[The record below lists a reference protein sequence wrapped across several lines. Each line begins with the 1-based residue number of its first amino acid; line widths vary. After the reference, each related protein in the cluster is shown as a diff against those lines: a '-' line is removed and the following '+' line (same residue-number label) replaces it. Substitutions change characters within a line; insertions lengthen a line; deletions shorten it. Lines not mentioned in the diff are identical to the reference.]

1 MLPAQIHKVD
11 PERTITLQ
19 VAGATAAYTMDS
31 FLAEATA
38 ENGVVSIVGIHPGTT
53 HVVVITSSEPQ
64 TFEVFVTTPPPIY
77 PPGFVE
83 PESGPESG
91 QSGYYEGRYY
101 TNPAQIQTQFDFFK
115 TNGENWTHMHV
126 VETSL
131 LGPLED
137 GQSRAALSSATYE
150 IHTADRDITFMDK
163 YLDESQ
169 LTINGSIIRGF
180 HMEEGNWFVHAG
192 YTSVAAFEGLF
203 LPLQPELVVG
213 GGYRYPI
220 TGNSSITGSFYYIDV
235 HASDL
240 LGRSGPIADL
250 RYRYSPRED
259 FWYTVDLGISHGIGG
274 AGKLHYKSD
283 RDTVIGLA
291 RYMPL
296 DFAALGINN
305 LRGLHTDLSWA
316 RHVTKKFDATSTF
329 YNDNLVLPG
338 LRETTI
344 AASENLRYQ
353 ILRHWAVTGG
363 ALASSF
369 QTKVPLTPAIR
380 NLTLPVGLAFQSKHF
395 GAMGQYQFGV
405 TSMRDTGAKQYRG
418 NMQSGWG
425 HLTLSAYGERDTNAP
440 TLNFIFSQEN
450 GLQQILEQ
458 QGIVAAS
465 VQQLDALLSSD
476 AFLFAAGYIKGA
488 SINLVPVRTQLGGT
502 ADWSTHGAHK
512 RDLSYNFL
520 YNDNQALL
528 GSTLAVVHTLALT
541 QSITRSDTLTLSCS
555 IMGLKDPG
563 RPDVYTPICLAAW
576 RHQFQHVPYFVIPE
590 RRGTI
595 TGNVFRD
602 DQSTG
607 QFTPETPPLPEVEVL
622 LDDRRRVLTGADGS
636 YRFPSVPRGKHKIE
650 AIYTSRDP
658 FFFTTPSSLEADEDA
673 TVNFGIGYTLSG
685 LTGQVRNDA
694 GEGVAGVNIAVESRG
709 KKWSAT
715 TEGDGGFFVP
725 ALVAGDYTVQAD
737 EDSLPAGYSAGAL
750 GEPRQVT
757 VGASSPGR
765 ADFSVRALRSI
776 SGSVL
781 SYDPAVG
788 RYVPVNGADLALLQP
803 GLTTKTDLT
812 GRYIFR
818 DLAAGFY
825 TVSVPGNAEAPSR
838 TVQLGGQ
845 PIDLSNVDFQMGR
858 SVARNTPAPAPAL
871 PAPQPVG
878 PQAIAVPA
886 PVTVAKPLVF
896 GLSTAQQHNLLG
908 RQLSKAGR
916 YREAIVELTEALRIA
931 PDFALAFNAR
941 GFAWFM
947 LHDWGSA
954 IADLNKAILL
964 NPNYGNAYHIRAT
977 AKKATGDTPGA
988 AADLKRAEELAH

>member
-1 MLPAQIHKVD
+1 MLSAQVHKVD
-11 PERTITLQ
+11 PERIITFQ

-38 ENGVVSIVGIHPGTT
+38 DDGLVSITGIHPGTT

-64 TFEVFVTTPPPIY
+64 TFEVFVTTPRPIY

-83 PESGPESG
+83 PESGPENG

-115 TNGENWTHMHV
+115 TTGENWTHMHV

-131 LGPLED
+131 LGPLDD
-137 GQSRAALSSATYE
+137 GESRAALSSATYE
-150 IHTADRDITFMDK
+150 IHTADRDIAFLDK

-180 HMEEGNWFVHAG
+180 HMVDGNWFVHAG

-213 GGYRYPI
+213 GGYRYPL
-220 TGNSSITGSFYYIDV
+220 TENSSITGSFYYIDV

-240 LGRSGPIADL
+240 LGRSGPIGDL

-259 FWYTVDLGISHGIGG
+259 FWYTVDLGISHGIGA

-283 RDTVIGLA
+283 RDTIVGLA

-296 DFAALGINN
+296 EFAALGVNN
-305 LRGLHTDLSWA
+305 LRGLHTDFSWT

-380 NLTLPVGLAFQSKHF
+380 NLTLPVGFAFQSKHF
-395 GAMGQYQFGV
+395 GAAGQYQFGV

-418 NMQSGWG
+418 NMQSAWG
-425 HLTLSAYGERDTNAP
+425 HFTLSAYGERDTNTP
-440 TLNFIFSQEN
+440 TLNFIFSQET
-450 GLQQILEQ
+450 GLQQILQQ
-458 QGIVAAS
+458 QGLVATS
-465 VQQLDALLSSD
+465 VQQLDELLSSD
-476 AFLFAAGYIKGA
+476 AFLIAAGYLKGA

-528 GSTLAVVHTLALT
+528 GSTLAIVHTVALT
-541 QSITRSDTLTLSCS
+541 QSVTRSDTITLSCS

-563 RPDVYTPICLAAW
+563 RPEVYTPICLAAW
-576 RHQFQHVPYFVIPE
+576 RHQFQHVPYFIIPE

-595 TGNVFRD
+595 VGHIFRD

-607 QFTPETPPLPEVEVL
+607 EFTPDMPPLPEVEVM
-622 LDDRRRVLTGADGS
+622 LDDRRRTLTGIDGS
-636 YRFPSVPRGKHKIE
+636 YRFPNVPRGKHKIE
-650 AIYTSRDP
+650 ALYTSRNP

-673 TVNFGIGYTLSG
+673 TVDFGIGYTLSG
-685 LTGQVRNDA
+685 LTGQVLNDA
-694 GEGVAGVNIAVESRG
+694 GEGIAGVNIAVESRG
-709 KKWSAT
+709 RKWSAT

-737 EDSLPAGYSAGAL
+737 EDSLPPGYSAGAL

-757 VGASSPGR
+757 VGASSPGK
-765 ADFSVRALRSI
+765 ADFNVRALRSI
-776 SGSVL
+776 SGRVL
-781 SYDPAVG
+781 SYDPAAG
-788 RYVPVNGADLALLQP
+788 QYVPVNRVKLVLEEP
-803 GLTTKTDLT
+803 GLATVTDVKGQYL
-812 GRYIFR
+812 FR
-818 DLAAGFY
+818 DLSAGSY
-825 TVSVPGNAEAPSR
+825 NVSVPSNAEASTR
-838 TVQLGGQ
+838 AVQLGGQ
-845 PIDLSNVDFQMGR
+845 PVDLANVDFQIGQ
-858 SVARNTPAPAPAL
+858 PAATVSAPVVQ
-871 PAPQPVG
+871 PQPL
-878 PQAIAVPA
+878 AIAIHVAVPMIT
-886 PVTVAKPLVF
+886 PVLLPMTPVMK
-896 GLSTAQQHNLLG
+896 TALTAEQHNLLG
-908 RQLSKAGR
+908 RQLSTAGR

-931 PDFALAFNAR
+931 PNFALALNAR
-941 GFAWFM
+941 GFALFM
-947 LHDWGSA
+947 LHDWKLA
-954 IADLNKAILL
+954 IADLDRAILL
-964 NPNYGNAYHIRAT
+964 NPNYGNAFHIRAMT
-977 AKKATGDTPGA
+977 KKAIGDTVGA
-988 AADLKRAEELAH
+988 AVDLERAQQMAH

>member
-1 MLPAQIHKVD
+1 MLPAQVHRVD
-11 PERTITLQ
+11 PERTITFQ

-31 FLAEATA
+31 FLAEASA
-38 ENGVVSIVGIHPGTT
+38 ENGLVSIVGIHPGTT
-53 HVVVITSSEPQ
+53 HVVVITASEPQ

-83 PESGPESG
+83 PESGPENG

-101 TNPAQIQTQFDFFK
+101 TNPAQIQTQVDFFK
-115 TNGENWTHMHV
+115 TSGENWTHVHV

-137 GQSRAALSSATYE
+137 GESKAALSSATYE
-150 IHTADRDITFMDK
+150 IHTADRDITFLDK

-169 LTINGSIIRGF
+169 LTINGSIVRGF
-180 HMEEGNWFVHAG
+180 HMSQGNWFVHAG

-213 GGYRYPI
+213 GGYRYPLSA
-220 TGNSSITGSFYYIDV
+220 NSSITGSFYYIDV
-235 HASDL
+235 RASDL
-240 LGRSGPIADL
+240 LGRSGAVGDL
-250 RYRYSPRED
+250 QYKYSPSED
-259 FWYTVDLGISHGIGG
+259 FWYTVDLGISHGIGA

-283 RDTVIGLA
+283 RDTIVGLT

-296 DFAALGINN
+296 EFAALGINN
-305 LRGLHTDLSWA
+305 LRGLHTDFSWT
-316 RHVTKKFDATSTF
+316 RHVTNKFDATSTF

-353 ILRHWAVTGG
+353 LMRHWAFTGG

-380 NLTLPVGLAFQSKHF
+380 NLTLPVGLAFQSRHF
-395 GAMGQYQFGV
+395 GAVGQYQFGV

-418 NMQSGWG
+418 NVQSGWG
-425 HLTLSAYGERDTNAP
+425 HFMLSAYGERDTNAP
-440 TLNFIFSQEN
+440 TLNFIFTQQT

-458 QGIVAAS
+458 QGLVATS
-465 VQQLDALLSSD
+465 VQQLDELLSSD
-476 AFLFAAGYIKGA
+476 AFLIAAGYIKGA

-502 ADWSTHGAHK
+502 ADWSTRGAHK

-541 QSITRSDTLTLSCS
+541 QSVTRSDTLTLSCS
-555 IMGLKDPG
+555 VMGLKDPG
-563 RPDVYTPICLAAW
+563 KPDVYTPICLAAW
-576 RHQFQHVPYFVIPE
+576 RHQFQHVPYLIIPE

-595 TGNVFRD
+595 AGNVFRD

-607 QFTPETPPLPEVEVL
+607 GFTPDLPPLPEVEVL
-622 LDDRRRVLTGADGS
+622 LDDRRRTLTGADGS
-636 YRFPSVPRGKHKIE
+636 YRFPNVSRGKHKIE
-650 AIYTSRDP
+650 ALYTSRDP
-658 FFFTTPSSLEADEDA
+658 FFFTTPSSLEADEDD

-685 LTGQVRNDA
+685 LTGQVLNDA

-709 KKWSAT
+709 RKWSAT

-725 ALVAGDYTVQAD
+725 GLVAGEYSVQAD
-737 EDSLPAGYSAGAL
+737 EDSLPAGYSTGGL

-757 VGASSPGR
+757 VGASSPGK
-765 ADFSVRALRSI
+765 ADFNVRALRSI
-776 SGSVL
+776 SGGVL

-788 RYVPVNGADLALLQP
+788 RYVPVSGVRLVLRESGAE
-803 GLTTKTDLT
+803 TITDSM
-812 GRYIFR
+812 GRYLFR
-818 DLAAGFY
+818 DLAAGSY
-825 TVSVPGNAEAPSR
+825 AVVVSSKVEAPVH

-845 PIDLSNVDFQMGR
+845 PIDLANVDFQIGR
-858 SVARNTPAPAPAL
+858 RFTADSPVPIATPQTLVATPVPLPMTPQVSRVLAPL
-871 PAPQPVG
+871 
-878 PQAIAVPA
+878 
-886 PVTVAKPLVF
+886 
-896 GLSTAQQHNLLG
+896 TAEQHNLLG
-908 RQLSKAGR
+908 RELSRVGR
-916 YREAIVELTEALRIA
+916 YTEAIVELTEAIRIA
-931 PDFALAFNAR
+931 PDFALALNAR
-941 GFAWFM
+941 GFALFM
-947 LHDWGSA
+947 LHDPARA
-954 IADLNKAILL
+954 IDDLDKAIFL
-964 NPNYGNAYHIRAT
+964 NPNYGNAYRIRGT
-977 AKKATGDTPGA
+977 AKKAIGDMAGA
-988 AADLKRAEELAH
+988 AADLKRAEQLTH

>member
-1 MLPAQIHKVD
+1 MLPAQVQKVD

-19 VAGATAAYTMDS
+19 VAGATAAYSMDS
-31 FLAEATA
+31 FLVEATA
-38 ENGVVSIVGIHPGTT
+38 ENGLVSIMGIHPGTT

-64 TFEVFVTTPPPIY
+64 TFEVLVPVPPPIY

-115 TNGENWTHMHV
+115 TSGENWTHMHV

-137 GQSRAALSSATYE
+137 GESRAALSAATYE
-150 IHTADRDITFMDK
+150 IHTADRDITFLDK

-180 HMEEGNWFVHAG
+180 HMEDGNWFVHAG
-192 YTSVAAFEGLF
+192 YTSVAAFEGYF

-213 GGYRYPI
+213 GGYRYPL
-220 TGNSSITGSFYYIDV
+220 TENSSITGSFYYIDV

-240 LGRSGPIADL
+240 LGRSGPIGDL

-259 FWYTVDLGISHGIGG
+259 FWYTVDLGISHGVGA
-274 AGKLHYKSD
+274 AGKFHYKSD
-283 RDTVIGLA
+283 RDTIIGLA

-296 DFAALGINN
+296 EFAALGINN
-305 LRGLHTDLSWA
+305 LRGLHTDFSWV

-344 AASENLRYQ
+344 AASEELRYQ
-353 ILRHWAVTGG
+353 LIRHWAVTGG

-369 QTKVPLTPAIR
+369 QTKVPLTPAIK

-395 GAMGQYQFGV
+395 GAVGQYQFAV
-405 TSMRDTGAKQYRG
+405 TSMRDTGAKEYRG
-418 NMQSGWG
+418 NMQAGWG
-425 HLTLSAYGERDTNAP
+425 HFTMSAYGERDTNAP
-440 TLNFIFSQEN
+440 TLNFIFTQET

-458 QGIVAAS
+458 QGLVATS
-465 VQQLDALLSSD
+465 VQQLDQLLSSD
-476 AFLFAAGYIKGA
+476 AFLISAGYLKGA

-502 ADWSTHGAHK
+502 ADWSTRGAHK

-541 QSITRSDTLTLSCS
+541 QSITRSDALSLSCS

-563 RPDVYTPICLAAW
+563 RRDVYTPICQTAW

-595 TGNVFRD
+595 NGNVFRD
-602 DQSTG
+602 DQSRG
-607 QFTPETPPLPEVEVL
+607 EFEPGMPPMIEVEVI
-622 LDDRRRVLTGADGS
+622 LDDRRRTLTGTDGS
-636 YRFPSVPRGKHKIE
+636 YRFPNVSRGKHKIE
-650 AIYTSRDP
+650 AIYSSKDP
-658 FFFTTPSSLEADEDA
+658 FFFTTPSSLEADEDD

-685 LTGQVRNDA
+685 LTGQVLNDA
-694 GEGVAGVNIAVESRG
+694 GQGVAGVNIAIESRG
-709 KKWSAT
+709 KKWHAT

-725 ALVAGDYTVQAD
+725 SLVAGDYTVQAD
-737 EDSLPAGYSAGAL
+737 EDSLPVGYSADAL
-750 GEPRQVT
+750 AEPRQVT
-757 VGASSPGR
+757 VGPLSPGK
-765 ADFSVRALRSI
+765 ADFKVRALRSI
-776 SGSVL
+776 SGRVL
-781 SYDPAVG
+781 TYNRAAG
-788 RYVPVNGADLALLQP
+788 QYVPVNGARLTLLEP
-803 GLTTKTDLT
+803 GLIATTDVT
-812 GRYIFR
+812 GRYLFR
-818 DLAAGFY
+818 DLAAGTY
-825 TVSVPGNAEAPSR
+825 TISIQNQPDVSR
-838 TVQLGGQ
+838 RQVQLGA
-845 PIDLSNVDFQMGR
+845 PPVDLANVDFQMGQG
-858 SVARNTPAPAPAL
+858 VAVDVPAPIQA
-871 PAPQPVG
+871 PAPQPVTS
-878 PQAIAVPA
+878 QAVAIPA
-886 PVTVAKPLVF
+886 PVTAAKPVASE
-896 GLSTAQQHNLLG
+896 LSTPEQHNLLG

-931 PDFALAFNAR
+931 PDFALALNAR
-941 GFAWFM
+941 GFALFM
-947 LHDWGSA
+947 LHDWGPA
-954 IADLNKAILL
+954 IADLDKAIRL
-964 NPNYGNAYHIRAT
+964 NPNYGNAYHIRAI
-977 AKKATGDTPGA
+977 AKKAIGDMEGA
-988 AADLKRAEELAH
+988 AVDLRREQQLSH